1 MTFSELIERARAY
14 LQAIS
19 RITNQI
25 AVFVLLYFRTYL
37 QSGRPEVLLQ

>member
-19 RITNQI
+19 HITNQI
-25 AVFVLLYFRTYL
+25 AVFVLPLFQNILTKW
-37 QSGRPEVLLQ
+37 QT